1 VIVLAMYNHASKLI
15 HTSHPITFF
24 TFGFLHTE
32 RWTSHSRTMP
42 PLPSLFKMV
51 PMRFSTY
58 SCSAGVKS
66 MLFPVMTKE
75 TSPAT
80 SELMKRAVDDEDDNS
95 DGSDDDVDGREG
107 VLKAVAI
114 NGNRNRLVFRK
125 FMFNVAVADR

>member
-1 VIVLAMYNHASKLI
+1 
-15 HTSHPITFF
+15 
-24 TFGFLHTE
+24 
-32 RWTSHSRTMP
+32 
-42 PLPSLFKMV
+42 
-51 PMRFSTY
+51 
-58 SCSAGVKS
+58 